1 MKKWMSVGC
10 LLLLGG
16 WALASTTKPNKDGDP
31 LLVPGSYTATVPAFV
46 CGGCPEWIQTKLG
59 AVKSLKNVM
68 VDPETRRVTFTV
80 KKGAKVKRSDI
91 QNVLDAAAREMG
103 MGADYT
109 LRDFKE
115 EGPIKK

>member
-1 MKKWMSVGC
+1 MKKWIGLGC
-10 LLLLGG
+10 LMLLSG
-16 WALASTTKPNKDGDP
+16 WVLASPTKPNKEGDP
-31 LLVPGSYTATVPAFV
+31 LLAPGPYTATVPAFV

-59 AVKSLKNVM
+59 AVKSLKNVT
-68 VDPETRRVTFTV
+68 VDHKTREVTFTV

-115 EGPIKK
+115 GEPIKK